1 MSHTSKDIVGT
12 LGNELEGKTIIHC
25 ITSSISCFLAP
36 QISRKLMRYGA
47 KVIPVLSPEAA
58 KFINPL
64 IFEWA
69 TGEIPITKIEGQVEH
84 VKYAGISANKADLIL
99 IAPITANSVSKLAN
113 GIMDTTVTLVAGTAL
128 GNKIPTIIVPTMHEV
143 MLYNPAIKD
152 NLEKLEKMG
161 VEILYPRIEEE
172 KAKIPETD
180 EIVEYCLRAL
190 NDSSLKNKTVL
201 VTAGPTQAFFDGI
214 RFISNPSSGKM
225 GFAIANEA
233 WRKGAKVKLVYG
245 NTSSQPSEYLDET
258 VFTKT
263 GDEMLVEVK
272 NSLSKQHYDIVILAA
287 AMNDFKPKEVRD
299 EKISSR
305 ESLKIELEPADKLAD
320 IIKEISPNSI
330 LVLFK
335 AEYKKEDE
343 ELSEAALKRMK
354 QAKADYIVANDVSI
368 KKYGFQSDDNRVV
381 ILDTNNESIWIEGTK
396 NLIAKELLKII
407 KLEK

>member
-1 MSHTSKDIVGT
+1 
-12 LGNELEGKTIIHC
+12 
-25 ITSSISCFLAP
+25 
-36 QISRKLMRYGA
+36 
-47 KVIPVLSPEAA
+47 
-58 KFINPL
+58 
-64 IFEWA
+64 
-69 TGEIPITKIEGQVEH
+69 
-84 VKYAGISANKADLIL
+84 
-99 IAPITANSVSKLAN
+99 
-113 GIMDTTVTLVAGTAL
+113 MDTTVTLVAGTAL

-143 MLYNPAIKD
+143 MMYNPAIKD

-190 NDSSLKNKTVL
+190 SSSSLKNKTVL
-201 VTAGPTQAFFDGI
+201 VTAGPTLAFIDGI

-233 WRKGAKVKLVYG
+233 WRRGAKVKLVYG
-245 NTSSQPSEYLDET
+245 NTSSQPPEYLDET

-272 NSLSKQHYDIVILAA
+272 NSLNKQHYDLVILAA

-299 EKISSR
+299 EKISSK
-305 ESLKIELEPADKLAD
+305 ESLKIEFEPIDKLAD
-320 IIKEISPNSI
+320 IIKEISPNST

-335 AEYKKEDE
+335 AEYKKGDDE
-343 ELSEAALKRMK
+343 LCETALKRMK
-354 QAKADYIVANDVSI
+354 QAKADYIVANDVSTE
-368 KKYGFQSDDNRVV
+368 KYGFQSDDNRVV
-381 ILDTNNESIWIEGTK
+381 VIDSNNESLWIEGSK
-396 NLIAKELLKII
+396 KLVAKELLKII